1 LASLKKN
8 DKNKDDENE
17 DDENED
23 KLEKKEF
30 GKFMQ
35 LRYNCRKWY

>member
-17 DDENED
+17 D

-30 GKFMQ
+30 GEFMQ
-35 LRYNCRKWY
+35 LRYNCRKWC